1 MATAVSYPGVYIQE
15 IPSGVH
21 TITAVATSIGAFVG
35 RAARGPVNEA
45 VTCLS
50 FSDFQTNFGGL
61 WNNSNLGFAVNDF
74 FANGGTQAVVVRLF
88 HDDPGNPTANPPVPP
103 PATTQTLSVGPLEF
117 VAISPGTWGVNLRVT
132 IDQNNIPALVAT
144 SLGLAT
150 TDLFNLTVVD
160 TSPGGAT
167 EYYANLTVKDSPYRV
182 DNVLLNNSNLILYDG
197 AIPNPTPVIQVGQDA
212 LGTLETAYNAAV
224 AALAAAQAANPSG
237 NVSAQ
242 QAAVQTAYTA
252 LQAGY
257 TSANAA
263 ISDGL
268 WLTTADFLP
277 VSGLTNKQGIYALE
291 QVTIFN
297 LLYIPPYHNPTD
309 SLDWDTILISA
320 AATYCEQRRAMLLVD
335 APKDWTTA
343 PIALAKFNN
352 TTTDYVGTRSRNAA
366 LYFPRLNEVNPLQ
379 NNQIQVFGA
388 GGAIAGLYAQTD
400 GQRGVWKAPAGQ
412 SVLFNGISGLS
423 VALTDAEN
431 GTLNPVGINC
441 LRSFPGV
448 GPVVWGARTLRGG
461 DQFADEYK
469 YIPVRRTALFIESSL
484 YLGLQWAVFEP
495 NADPLWAEIRLNVGS
510 FMQTLF
516 RQGAFQGTT
525 AQDAYFVKCDST
537 TNPQNLIN
545 QGIVTVVV
553 GFAPLQP
560 AEFVVIQIQ
569 QIAGQGAS

>member
-21 TITAVATSIGAFVG
+21 TITAVATSIAAFVG
-35 RAARGPVNEA
+35 RAARGPVNEP

-50 FSDFQTNFGGL
+50 FADFQTNFGGEWSL
-61 WNNSNLGFAVNDF
+61 SNLGFAVNDF
-74 FANGGTQAVVVRLF
+74 FANGGTQAIVVRLY
-88 HDDPGNPTANPPVPP
+88 HADPGNPSANPPVAPP
-103 PATTQTLSVGPLEF
+103 TTTQTLSIGPLQF
-117 VAISPGTWGVNLRVT
+117 IAISPGSWGVNLRVT
-132 IDQNNIPALVAT
+132 VDQNNISSTVAT
-144 SLGLAT
+144 SLGLTT

-167 EYYANLTVKDSPYRV
+167 EYYSNLTVKNSPNRV
-182 DNVLLNNSNLILYDG
+182 DNVLANQSNLILYHGTPDPTK
-197 AIPNPTPVIQVGQDA
+197 AIQAGQDT
-212 LGTLETAYNAAV
+212 LGGLETAYSTAEAALNAAIAADPTANV
-224 AALAAAQAANPSG
+224 ATQTAAA
-237 NVSAQ
+237 
-242 QAAVQTAYTA
+242 QTAYTN
-252 LQAGY
+252 LQTAY
-257 TSANAA
+257 TQENAA

-277 VSGLTNKQGIYALE
+277 PGGLTNKQGIYALE
-291 QVTIFN
+291 QVTLFN
-297 LLYIPPYHNPTD
+297 MLYIPPYHNPTD
-309 SLDWDTILISA
+309 TLDWDTILIGS

-343 PIALAKFNN
+343 PIALSKFTN

-379 NNQIQVFGA
+379 NNQIQSFGA

-412 SVLFNGISGLS
+412 SVLFNGISGLT
-423 VALTDAEN
+423 VPLTDPEN
-431 GTLNPVGINC
+431 GTLNPLGVNC
-441 LRSFPGV
+441 LRTFPGV
-448 GPVVWGARTLRGG
+448 GSVVWGARTLRGS
-461 DQFADEYK
+461 DQLADEYK
-469 YIPVRRTALFIESSL
+469 YVPVRRTALFIESSL
-484 YLGLQWAVFEP
+484 YQGLQWAVFEP

-516 RQGAFQGTT
+516 RQGAFQGTSP
-525 AQDAYFVKCDST
+525 QDAYFVKCDSS

-560 AEFVVIQIQ
+560 AEFVVIQVQ
-569 QIAGQGAS
+569 QIAGQAAS